1 MTEIIDLWP
10 DKIKVDKVITPVT
23 ILRQQA
29 SLLGK
34 KTKNIVQG
42 EVANWKLG
50 IGEEYDFQYLFYIVA
65 PALDNYRYR
74 LLGLFYDVSSLYPV
88 IIDVDDVEIQKEIP
102 SKFNYK
108 VKTLGSTTEVKIIVK
123 ANSEEEFMEV
133 LKAIFN
139 STKVLR
145 VISVLLSQ
153 SDPSYDPSLKENE
166 MQQ

>member
-1 MTEIIDLWP
+1 MAEIIDLWP
-10 DKIKVDKVITPVT
+10 DKIAVAKLITPVT

-42 EVANWKLG
+42 EVANWKLN
-50 IGEEYDFQYLFYIVA
+50 IGAEYDFQYVFYIGA

-74 LLGLFYDVSSLYPV
+74 LLGIFYNVSALYPV
-88 IIDVDDVEIQKEIP
+88 IIDVEDEEIQKEIP
-102 SKFNYK
+102 SKFKYGEK
-108 VKTLGSTTEVKIIVK
+108 IFGPSTKERISVK
-123 ANSEEEFMEV
+123 ANSEEEFLDI

-139 STKVLR
+139 SAKVLR

-153 SDPSYDPSLKENE
+153 SDPSYDPSLKEE
-166 MQQ
+166 EIPQ